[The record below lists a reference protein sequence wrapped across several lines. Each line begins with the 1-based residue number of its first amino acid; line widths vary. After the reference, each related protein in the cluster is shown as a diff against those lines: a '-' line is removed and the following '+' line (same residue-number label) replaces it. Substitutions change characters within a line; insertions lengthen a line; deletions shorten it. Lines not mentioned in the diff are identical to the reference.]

1 MYTQAQIDN
10 IEEVNEAF
18 PSRLIVIMYD
28 EAIASL
34 EAAIAAIADNDI
46 EGRFNATTRT
56 AEVVSQLY
64 LALDMEL
71 GGAIAENLGA
81 LYNHIMTQLPRINFA
96 NDITVAEQS
105 IRLLRPIRD
114 AWAELDERIRSEV
127 ENAEAAGAAE
137 VAAAMVQKE
146 ALGSDQTN

>member
-1 MYTQAQIDN
+1 MYTQANIDN

-34 EAAIAAIADNDI
+34 GAAIEAIEQGKI
-46 EGRFNATTRT
+46 EERFNATTRT
-56 AEVVSQLY
+56 AEVISELY

-71 GGAIAENLGA
+71 GGAIAESLGA

-96 NDITVAEQS
+96 DDVGVAEQS
-105 IRLLRPIRD
+105 IKLLRPIRD
-114 AWAELDERIRSEV
+114 SWAELDERIRSDV
-127 ENAEAAGAAE
+127 ETAEAEGAAA
-137 VAAAMVQKE
+137 VAAAIVQKKAIRPE
-146 ALGSDQTN
+146 NTI